1 MKHVLPF
8 IGYLLIVLPGWGQP
22 VCRSFDYR
30 QKQLSAHPELLSAVA
45 GIEQFTRKQLQQR
58 SVEVT
63 GQETTLT
70 SPTVITIPVVVH
82 VLYNNAAEDISD
94 AQIGSQI
101 DELNRDYQKMNT
113 DTSRIP
119 SYFSGL
125 AADCG
130 FHFILAGID
139 SDGRIISGIIRKHT
153 NITAFAE
160 NDDMKFSG
168 KGGDDAWNRNEYLN
182 VWVCNL
188 VEGVLGYSSVVGG
201 PRETDG
207 IVVLYS
213 AFGTTGTAR
222 APFNLGRTATHEVG
236 HWLNIIH
243 TWGDDSCGTDLVGDT
258 PPQQAA
264 TYGDPNG
271 IVTSCNNAPDGNM
284 YMNYMDFTDDA
295 GMHMFTYG
303 QRDRMRT
310 LFMPGGFRYQLLSSP
325 AATAVPGQP
334 ADTVNSDGGATPGAG
349 GTRVYPN
356 PAVNEATIHLGDVSK
371 VGSLLEV
378 YDQTGQRV
386 LATRVT
392 TQDFQIN
399 ISGLSGGI
407 YFIRLSSGGRQQ
419 NLRLV
424 KL

>member
-1 MKHVLPF
+1 
-8 IGYLLIVLPGWGQP
+8 
-22 VCRSFDYR
+22 
-30 QKQLSAHPELLSAVA
+30 
-45 GIEQFTRKQLQQR
+45 
-58 SVEVT
+58 
-63 GQETTLT
+63 
-70 SPTVITIPVVVH
+70 
-82 VLYNNAAEDISD
+82 
-94 AQIGSQI
+94 
-101 DELNRDYQKMNT
+101 
-113 DTSRIP
+113 
-119 SYFSGL
+119 
-125 AADCG
+125 
-130 FHFILAGID
+130 
-139 SDGRIISGIIRKHT
+139 
-153 NITAFAE
+153 
-160 NDDMKFSG
+160 
-168 KGGDDAWNRNEYLN
+168 
-182 VWVCNL
+182 
-188 VEGVLGYSSVVGG
+188 
-201 PRETDG
+201 
-207 IVVLYS
+207 
-213 AFGTTGTAR
+213 
-222 APFNLGRTATHEVG
+222 
-236 HWLNIIH
+236 
-243 TWGDDSCGTDLVGDT
+243 
-258 PPQQAA
+258 
-264 TYGDPNG
+264 
-271 IVTSCNNAPDGNM
+271 
-284 YMNYMDFTDDA
+284 
-295 GMHMFTYG
+295 MFTYG